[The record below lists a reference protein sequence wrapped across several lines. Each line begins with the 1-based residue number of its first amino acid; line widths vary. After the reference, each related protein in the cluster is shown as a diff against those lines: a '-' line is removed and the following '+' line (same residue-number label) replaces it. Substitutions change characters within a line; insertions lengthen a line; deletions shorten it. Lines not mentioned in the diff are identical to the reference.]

1 MGRLLLLLSLAPR
14 TVGGFQPMHV
24 REAPRAAVV
33 ARGIPKMF
41 RWLTDQY
48 PAIMERMADGLP
60 AQQKK
65 SDVDDLYLDMN
76 GIIHMCTHGN
86 DPEIAETSA
95 RDQLVRIFAFTDKV
109 CKIVAPKRTIVL
121 AVDGVAPRAK
131 MNQQRSRRFRSAKER
146 EELRAELVA
155 AGRDVP
161 ADADAFDSNCITPG
175 TEFMRKLA
183 DFLRAYCA
191 RRARSHPRW
200 KHISFLLSDATVPG
214 EGEHKIISYVRA
226 LRQQEGYD
234 PATQHCIVGED
245 AEDLVRNLVEQADG
259 DVEDVRADGRR
270 DGHVALALPGDDDR
284 RQ

>member
-109 CKIVAPKRTIVL
+109 CKIVALSLI
-121 AVDGVAPRAK
+121 
-131 MNQQRSRRFRSAKER
+131 
-146 EELRAELVA
+146 
-155 AGRDVP
+155 
-161 ADADAFDSNCITPG
+161 
-175 TEFMRKLA
+175 
-183 DFLRAYCA
+183 
-191 RRARSHPRW
+191 
-200 KHISFLLSDATVPG
+200 HI
-214 EGEHKIISYVRA
+214 
-226 LRQQEGYD
+226 
-234 PATQHCIVGED
+234 
-245 AEDLVRNLVEQADG
+245 
-259 DVEDVRADGRR
+259 
-270 DGHVALALPGDDDR
+270 
-284 RQ
+284 

>member
-121 AVDGVAPRAK
+121 AVDGVAPVVLGGRDPVEPEPVVV
-131 MNQQRSRRFRSAKER
+131 RHRRSAYADDVLVPKSTIR
-146 EELRAELVA
+146 LRSPPWLH
-155 AGRDVP
+155 
-161 ADADAFDSNCITPG
+161 
-175 TEFMRKLA
+175 
-183 DFLRAYCA
+183 
-191 RRARSHPRW
+191 HPE
-200 KHISFLLSDATVPG
+200 SA
-214 EGEHKIISYVRA
+214 
-226 LRQQEGYD
+226 
-234 PATQHCIVGED
+234 
-245 AEDLVRNLVEQADG
+245 
-259 DVEDVRADGRR
+259 
-270 DGHVALALPGDDDR
+270 
-284 RQ
+284 

>member
-1 MGRLLLLLSLAPR
+1 
-14 TVGGFQPMHV
+14 MHV

-131 MNQQRSRRFRSAKER
+131 MNQQRTRRYVGAQERAESQAVEQEMR
-146 EELRAELVA
+146 EEMVREGRAPPEA
-155 AGRDVP
+155 AAEKWDHNV
-161 ADADAFDSNCITPG
+161 ITPG

-183 DFLRAYCA
+183 GVCSSFRAFCLRAN
-191 RRARSHPRW
+191 SH
-200 KHISFLLSDATVPG
+200 G
-214 EGEHKIISYVRA
+214 E
-226 LRQQEGYD
+226 
-234 PATQHCIVGED
+234 
-245 AEDLVRNLVEQADG
+245 
-259 DVEDVRADGRR
+259 
-270 DGHVALALPGDDDR
+270 
-284 RQ
+284 